1 MRNLFFGF
9 AVFVSILLFASCA
22 TRSEKLLAENG
33 SASLALTDSLKIK
46 MDFEFKTP
54 EGKTENLSG
63 MLFAVLGARYRL
75 ELSTTFG
82 ISVASLLW
90 NSGNW
95 AVAFPT
101 EKFYY
106 QGSGNRI
113 DLDGNF
119 PPVDIHELA
128 SLFWGDVSERLKD
141 TIAVTVDSSLSQVT
155 VSGRDDQK
163 QIQKVTR
170 DFKGRILSVET
181 LGLRG
186 DERIHFQ
193 EWKAFETL
201 WFPSKVELY
210 QEGENFLTLKIKNV
224 VKNASWGAGIWKL
237 PIPES
242 YERR

>member
-1 MRNLFFGF
+1 MKILCFGA
-9 AVFVSILLFASCA
+9 AVLLPVLLLAGCA
-22 TRSEKLLAENG
+22 TRSGELLAENG
-33 SASLALTDSLKIK
+33 SERLALTDSLKIK
-46 MDFEFKTP
+46 TDFEFNTP
-54 EGKTENLSG
+54 EGKTENFSG
-63 MLFAVLGARYRL
+63 MLFAVLGERYRL

-95 AVAFPT
+95 AVTFPT

-113 DLDGNF
+113 EFAGDF
-119 PPVDIHELA
+119 PSVDIHELA

-141 TIAVTVDSSLSQVT
+141 TISVTADSSLAQVT

-170 DFKGRILSVET
+170 DLKGRILSVET

-186 DERIHFQ
+186 HERIDFQ
-193 EWKAFETL
+193 EWKPFGTL
-201 WFPSKVELY
+201 WFPAKVALAR
-210 QEGENFLTLKIKNV
+210 EGENFLTLKIKNV